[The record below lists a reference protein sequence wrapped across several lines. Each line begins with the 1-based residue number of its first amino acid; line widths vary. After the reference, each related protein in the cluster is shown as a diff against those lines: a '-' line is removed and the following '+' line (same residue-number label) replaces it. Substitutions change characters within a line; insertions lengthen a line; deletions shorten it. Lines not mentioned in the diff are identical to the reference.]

1 MKREDHDMNAWTP
14 EQLENIGTTDD
25 FHISPYR
32 ADGITPGTPT
42 WIWSVVVDG
51 NVYDVRAYNGTASRW
66 HRSAMVQRAGRV
78 RAGGLDIEVSYTAV
92 EGGINDRI
100 DDAYSGKYGGSPYL
114 PLMLSNR
121 TRAATVRVD
130 PR

>member
-1 MKREDHDMNAWTP
+1 MTHWTP
-14 EQLENIGTTDD
+14 EQIESIGSTED

-32 ADGITPGTPT
+32 ADGSTAGTPT

-51 NVYDVRAYNGTASRW
+51 NVYVRAYNGTASRW
-66 HRSAMVQRAGRV
+66 HRSAIAKQAGRI
-78 RAGGLDIEVSYTAV
+78 RAGGIDAEVTFIPVSGDIS
-92 EGGINDRI
+92 DSI
-100 DDAYSGKYGGSPYL
+100 DAAYSEKYAGSPYL
-114 PLMLSNR
+114 PPMISDR